1 MKVVFDILTAA
12 PPAEMTGKEW
22 LATLQLEMGI
32 EYKLLTLI
40 WYHIAAETQV

>member
-12 PPAEMTGKEW
+12 PPAEMGKEW

-32 EYKLLTLI
+32 GYKLLILV